1 LFLDEVGDIPLELQS
16 KLLRVL
22 QEQEFERLG
31 STRTIKVNIRL
42 VAATNR
48 DLEQMVADKQFRSDL
63 YYRLNVFPLT
73 VPSLRERSQ
82 DIPVL
87 VRYFTQKYARRM
99 DKRIQSIPG
108 DTLAAL
114 SKYHWPG
121 NIRELENL
129 IERSVIL
136 SSGSDLHVPL
146 GELKVRAAAPAPAPP
161 SADGD
166 GTLEAAERAHI
177 LRALKE
183 TDWVLGGASG
193 AAARL
198 GMKRTTLQSKIKKL
212 GISRPV

>member
-1 LFLDEVGDIPLELQS
+1 
-16 KLLRVL
+16 
-22 QEQEFERLG
+22 LG

-48 DLEQMVADKQFRSDL
+48 DLEQMVGDKQFRSDL
-63 YYRLNVFPLT
+63 FYRLNVFPIT
-73 VPSLRERSQ
+73 VPSLRERAQ

-99 DKRIQSIPG
+99 DRRIQSIPG

-136 SSGSDLHVPL
+136 SSGPDLHVPL
-146 GELKVRAAAPAPAPP
+146 GELKVRASTAAPA

-166 GTLEAAERAHI
+166 GGTLEAAERKHI

-183 TDWVLGGASG
+183 TDWVLGGQAG
-193 AAARL
+193 AAAKL

-212 GISRPV
+212 GITRPV